1 MFRKK
6 NKNNFYEEDNA
17 LLMECMEG
25 SGINGRRIAGY
36 DFFHT
41 FHQKSVVFR

>member
-17 LLMECMEG
+17 LLMECMEKV
-25 SGINGRRIAGY
+25 IAG
-36 DFFHT
+36 DTSSVDSTAFHN
-41 FHQKSVVFR
+41 HALGE